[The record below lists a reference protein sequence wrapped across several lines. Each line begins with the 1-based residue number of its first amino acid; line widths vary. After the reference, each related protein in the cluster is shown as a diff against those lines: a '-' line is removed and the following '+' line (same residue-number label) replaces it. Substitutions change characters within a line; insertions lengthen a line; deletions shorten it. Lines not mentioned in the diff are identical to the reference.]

1 MATVNYPKRTI
12 ANVPREEV
20 LAAYTAW
27 KMGADL
33 KELAKGL
40 DVNLWALEH
49 SFEFRKR
56 MESTGALEHSFE
68 FRKRMESTGALEGLE
83 VNLPGTRKPTP

>member
-20 LAAYTAW
+20 LAAYAAW
-27 KMGADL
+27 KMGADVV
-33 KELAKGL
+33 ELAKAL
-40 DVNLWALEH
+40 NVNAWALEK

-56 MESTGALEHSFE
+56 MESI
-68 FRKRMESTGALEGLE
+68 GALEGLE
-83 VNLPGTRKPTP
+83 LNLPGTRKSTP